1 MGWYGVVSWRDG
13 GWFELSKRVNTMP
26 VVTTQL
32 PCTEWDTRIRF
43 TVECINVLDDPSLRF
58 HAAQERRQGCEE
70 GFPERKRVAVHN
82 VSILPPLQI
91 LALEVAVH
99 ESKVR
104 LPAVR
109 ITAPAS
115 AIDVSFVAAQNFAAD
130 LAVIVVVAPFRTRK
144 STVRAFALAGKH
156 TSSRPPALPA
166 GCCSSRHCEKA
177 KPALALTTVRAV
189 FAIVGDAG
197 WLDGADTMGE
207 EEVAFSRGVNV
218 AVGGGGGFTSTVTVT
233 ATVTATATAD
243 AFARTTA
250 GAAARTTAVA
260 AVPAEVQPTKTFAE
274 LHGHVV
280 QIFENLNPNRL
291 SERVH
296 KHRRH
301 HGLAAARPEVV
312 KYLPTAVRIQPA
324 VQSADVLQ
332 RSPELT
338 KPDLAVAEGRF
349 VDAATGVRLQA
360 KVAAPSAAARTTT
373 ATAAAVTA
381 LTLRF
386 EP

>member
-1 MGWYGVVSWRDG
+1 
-13 GWFELSKRVNTMP
+13 MP

-104 LPAVR
+104 LHAVR
-109 ITAPAS
+109 FTAPAS

-130 LAVIVVVAPFRTRK
+130 LAVIFAATFAVIVVVAPFRTRK

-177 KPALALTTVRAV
+177 KPALALTIVRAV

-260 AVPAEVQPTKTFAE
+260 AVPAEVQPTKTLAE

-280 QIFENLNPNRL
+280 QIFENLDPNRL

-373 ATAAAVTA
+373 VTAAAVTAAAVTAAAATA